1 MADRAARLPPL
12 NALRVFQTVVRQRSF
27 RAAAEELLVTPQA
40 VSQQIKLLEET
51 LGQELFL
58 RKGRAIEPNE
68 QAILLAHY
76 VQAGFDEMAEGVR
89 RISKTITRNRI
100 NLNASP
106 YFATR
111 FLLDRLSRFR
121 DLMPDADLRLT
132 TMVDLPDFVRDD
144 VDVAIQWGFGD
155 WKGLDFTLLRRDEKI
170 ICCTPELAAKL
181 QTPADLAKLPLLH
194 PLLATGLW
202 GNVLAHLGVER
213 SAQPSDMKFH
223 DAATMRRAT
232 LAGLGVG
239 LNSIIDAAE
248 DLKTGKIEAPFG
260 LEVLHDMPSQQ
271 VPGFY
276 LVLPKSHRRIKSIS
290 AFCQWLVAEDWAS
303 DEIED

>member
-121 DLMPDADLRLT
+121 DLMP
-132 TMVDLPDFVRDD
+132 
-144 VDVAIQWGFGD
+144 
-155 WKGLDFTLLRRDEKI
+155 
-170 ICCTPELAAKL
+170 IC
-181 QTPADLAKLPLLH
+181 
-194 PLLATGLW
+194 G
-202 GNVLAHLGVER
+202 
-213 SAQPSDMKFH
+213 
-223 DAATMRRAT
+223 
-232 LAGLGVG
+232 
-239 LNSIIDAAE
+239 
-248 DLKTGKIEAPFG
+248 
-260 LEVLHDMPSQQ
+260 
-271 VPGFY
+271 
-276 LVLPKSHRRIKSIS
+276 
-290 AFCQWLVAEDWAS
+290 
-303 DEIED
+303 